1 MSKKSMDTYYE
12 QVKGI
17 LTKWAKARDDDM
29 LLYSIFLHMNGL
41 VKPEERFYDVFPKAK
56 ERGLPSYEGITRARR
71 KVQEKEPSLRGEKYS
86 QRMKAEE
93 EYHDYY
99 RDN

>member
-17 LTKWAKARDDDM
+17 MTKYPKSRDDDM
-29 LLYSIFLHMNGL
+29 LLYSIFLHM
-41 VKPEERFYDVFPKAK
+41 RFYDVFPKAK
-56 ERGLPSYEGITRARR
+56 ERGLPSYEGVTRARR

>member
-17 LTKWAKARDDDM
+17 MTKYPKSRDDDM

-41 VKPEERFYDVFPKAK
+41 VKPEERFYDVVGSQAVENIIHACRKAIEEDNLPCE
-56 ERGLPSYEGITRARR
+56 ERSTVRE
-71 KVQEKEPSLRGEKYS
+71 
-86 QRMKAEE
+86 
-93 EYHDYY
+93 
-99 RDN
+99 

>member
-1 MSKKSMDTYYE
+1 MESYYDE
-12 QVKGI
+12 VKDI
-17 LTKWAKARDDDM
+17 MVKYPSSRDDDY
-29 LLYSIFLHMNGL
+29 LLYSIYLHMNGY
-41 VKPEERFYDVFPKAK
+41 VKSDERFFDVFPKAK

-71 KVQEKEPSLRGEKYS
+71 KVQEKEPSLRGKNYEK
-86 QRMKAEE
+86 RHKEEE

>member
-1 MSKKSMDTYYE
+1 MKNYYE
-12 QVKGI
+12 QVKAI
-17 LTKWAKARDDDM
+17 LAKYPKARDDDM

-71 KVQEKEPSLRGEKYS
+71 KVQEREPDMRGKKYY
-86 QRMKAEE
+86 QRKKAEE

-99 RDN
+99 SNN

>member
-1 MSKKSMDTYYE
+1 MSKSMETYYE

-29 LLYSIFLHMNGL
+29 LLYSIFLHMNGY

-56 ERGLPSYEGITRARR
+56 ERGLPSYEGVTRARR
-71 KVQEKEPSLRGEKYS
+71 KVQEKEPYLRGERYS
-86 QRMKAEE
+86 QRKKAEE